1 VKKLFTII
9 RIIFLNLKRLSFKSL
24 FKLFYAVFSHPL
36 FSVQTLWATAK
47 TYAISEKL
55 FPVTHSTDGEGNAF
69 RHALWNCL
77 IMMYCCKI
85 SSPKKSLIW
94 TEKITNLHEEL
105 FPNEELQTKMDL
117 HNNEIGRQY
126 FMKLLPGI
134 HRQFFETSF
143 FVDKLLELTKN
154 IKTLESMNQNL
165 GFELVKLEEKR
176 ETLG

>member
-1 VKKLFTII
+1 
-9 RIIFLNLKRLSFKSL
+9 
-24 FKLFYAVFSHPL
+24 
-36 FSVQTLWATAK
+36 
-47 TYAISEKL
+47 
-55 FPVTHSTDGEGNAF
+55 
-69 RHALWNCL
+69 
-77 IMMYCCKI
+77 MMYCCKI

-154 IKTLESMNQNL
+154 IKTLENMNQNL